1 MTLARDAVKLSHKS
15 PESCRLEAAP
25 YAMIELG
32 KKWAMGQVRRDRAVW
47 VPRRERICI
56 SSARVRECAGAWP
69 IAPTEPGGCRLLP
82 PSLLPSFP
90 SPSLPSSLLPLK
102 LRDCPVP
109 AQPKHKHVST
119 ALRQCRMSAPRLP
132 WQPIRLLTP
141 SAHSPPAAL
150 PSC

>member
-15 PESCRLEAAP
+15 PESCRLEAEP
-25 YAMIELG
+25 YPAIELG
-32 KKWAMGQVRRDRAVW
+32 KKWAMGQVRRDRVVW
-47 VPRRERICI
+47 VPRRERMCI

-69 IAPTEPGGCRLLP
+69 IAPTEPGGCRMPP
-82 PSLLPSFP
+82 PSLLPSLP

-102 LRDCPVP
+102 LRDCPLP
-109 AQPKHKHVST
+109 AQPKHKQVST
-119 ALRQCRMSAPRLP
+119 APRQCRMSAPRLP